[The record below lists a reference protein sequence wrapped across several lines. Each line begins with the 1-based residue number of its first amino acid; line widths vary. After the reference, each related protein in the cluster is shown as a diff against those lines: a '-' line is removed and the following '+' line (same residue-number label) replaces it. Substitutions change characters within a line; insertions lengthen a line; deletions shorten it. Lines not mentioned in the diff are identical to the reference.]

1 MFLTLS
7 GMEKF
12 RRRFRE
18 FCREQADISAES
30 CNMSRSFRKID
41 GVMKKL
47 CKPGEQLESKHKVK
61 KKEHDIRQTY
71 VQVCMVVS

>member
-1 MFLTLS
+1 
-7 GMEKF
+7 
-12 RRRFRE
+12 
-18 FCREQADISAES
+18 
-30 CNMSRSFRKID
+30 MSRSFRKID

-61 KKEHDIRQTY
+61 KKKKKKEHDIRQTY

>member
-1 MFLTLS
+1 
-7 GMEKF
+7 
-12 RRRFRE
+12 
-18 FCREQADISAES
+18 
-30 CNMSRSFRKID
+30 MSRSFRKID

-61 KKEHDIRQTY
+61 KKKEHDIRQTY

>member
-1 MFLTLS
+1 
-7 GMEKF
+7 
-12 RRRFRE
+12 
-18 FCREQADISAES
+18 
-30 CNMSRSFRKID
+30 MSRSFRKID

-47 CKPGEQLESKHKVK
+47 CKPGEQLESKHNVKKKK

>member
-1 MFLTLS
+1 
-7 GMEKF
+7 
-12 RRRFRE
+12 
-18 FCREQADISAES
+18 
-30 CNMSRSFRKID
+30 MSRSFRKID

-47 CKPGEQLESKHKVK
+47 CKPGEQLESKHRVKKK